1 MTTVATHRPVPRQVL
16 TVPEVAQALGISRS
30 LAYQLI
36 ASGQLPHIRLGKRI
50 VIPRSSINRILERA
64 DFHTTDE

>member
-1 MTTVATHRPVPRQVL
+1 MTTAPTRPVPRQVL

-30 LAYQLI
+30 LCYQLV

-64 DFHTTDE
+64 ESHASDR